1 VTPRKIVKPRSTITE
16 VAQRA
21 GVAKTTVSHALSGK
35 RPVAPDTRERIFKAM
50 RELQYAPNP
59 IARRLAGSPGRTIAL
74 VLPLA
79 SPTIADVEVRY
90 IASIGAVVN
99 QHGYTFLTLTA
110 PQVNVDDLRQIVYS
124 GLVDGVLLMRIQQ
137 KDERVTLLRETD
149 IPFVMIGRTRDNR
162 GLMYVD
168 LNGEAA
174 IGLAVDHLAGF
185 GHRRIGFICP
195 DDLNFAFAQRIV
207 KGFEKSCQQHQL
219 PRLMA
224 PAVWSAEAGYRA
236 LSVLVGQS
244 PDLSAVIVWSEVVT
258 VGVLS
263 ALRDLGH
270 RIPED
275 ISVIS
280 FDRSEH
286 LHLAS
291 SDLTV
296 IDTRPE
302 AVGAQAA
309 QMLIQVLQDE
319 PVEHAHVLMPPL
331 LIAGKSTQAC
341 PGLHPIPV
349 PVSEFA

>member
-1 VTPRKIVKPRSTITE
+1 VTPRKTKLRPTINE

-21 GVAKTTVSHALSGK
+21 GVAKTTVSHAISGK
-35 RPVAPDTRERIFKAM
+35 RPVAPATRERIFQAM
-50 RELQYAPNP
+50 HDLQYSPSP
-59 IARRLAGSPGRTIAL
+59 IARRLAGSPSHTIAL

-137 KDERVTLLRETD
+137 KDERVKLLRETD
-149 IPFVMIGRTRDNR
+149 IPFVLIGRTRDNK
-162 GLMYVD
+162 GLTYVD

-174 IGLAVDHLAGF
+174 IGLALDYLVEL
-185 GHRRIGFICP
+185 GHNSIGFICP
-195 DDLNFAFAQRIV
+195 EDLNFGFAQRIV
-207 KGFEKSCQQHQL
+207 KGFEKSCAKHEL
-219 PRLMA
+219 PLLMS
-224 PAVWSAEAGYRA
+224 PAAWSADAGYRA
-236 LSVLVGQS
+236 TLALLDQHPQVT
-244 PDLSAVIVWSEVVT
+244 AIIVWSEVVT
-258 VGVLS
+258 VGAVS
-263 ALRDLGH
+263 ALRDIG
-270 RIPED
+270 RKIPEN

-291 SDLTV
+291 AGLTV

-302 AVGAQAA
+302 AVGGQAA
-309 QMLIQVLQDE
+309 QMLIDLLENKPLEREQ
-319 PVEHAHVLMPPL
+319 VLMPPL
-331 LIAGKSTQAC
+331 LINGKSTTHCAN
-341 PGLHPIPV
+341 
-349 PVSEFA
+349 

>member
-1 VTPRKIVKPRSTITE
+1 MTPRKVIKPRSTITE

-50 RELQYAPNP
+50 QELQYAPNP
-59 IARRLAGSPGRTIAL
+59 IARRLAGSPGHTIAL

-137 KDERVTLLRETD
+137 KDERVKLLRETD
-149 IPFVMIGRTRDNR
+149 IPFVMIGRTRGND

-174 IGLAVDHLAGF
+174 IGLAVDHLVEL
-185 GHRRIGFICP
+185 GHSQIGFICP
-195 DDLNFAFAQRIV
+195 DDLNFAFAHRIV
-207 KGFEKSCQQHQL
+207 KGFEKACQKHQL
-219 PRLMA
+219 AVIMA
-224 PAVWSAEAGYRA
+224 PAAWSAEAGYQA
-236 LSVLVGQS
+236 LGSLLEQY
-244 PDLSAVIVWSEVVT
+244 PDLSAVIAWSEVVT

-263 ALRDLGH
+263 ALHDRG
-270 RIPED
+270 RKVPED
-275 ISVIS
+275 LSVIS

-291 SDLTV
+291 ADVTA

-309 QMLIQVLQDE
+309 QMLIHILKDE
-319 PVEHAHVLMPPL
+319 PVDHAHVLMPPL
-331 LIAGKSTQAC
+331 LIQGKSTEAR
-341 PGLHPIPV
+341 PAHIPY
-349 PVSEFA
+349 S